1 MKLLIIDDDFLFG
14 NLLMHQI
21 TETSEGALKVSFLS
35 QTENLDDYLGH
46 ADLILLDKN
55 LDECSLTSYDVL
67 NVLEQNGE
75 KGKVIIMSGS
85 EDSEIEN
92 YPFLLKN
99 EFLAEKLVANYC

>member
-1 MKLLIIDDDFLFG
+1 MNDLSTKGKSFKEVQYLLKGYKKQGVLLALCSKN
-14 NLLMHQI
+14 NLH
-21 TETSEGALKVSFLS
+21 
-35 QTENLDDYLGH
+35 
-46 ADLILLDKN
+46 
-55 LDECSLTSYDVL
+55 DVL